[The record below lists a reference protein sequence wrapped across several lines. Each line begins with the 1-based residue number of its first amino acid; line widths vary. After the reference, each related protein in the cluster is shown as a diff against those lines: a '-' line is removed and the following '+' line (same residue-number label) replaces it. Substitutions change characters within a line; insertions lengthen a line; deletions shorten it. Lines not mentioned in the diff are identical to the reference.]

1 MGDPKQFEVSAT
13 PDGEVAWSQIDW
25 ASTIKAVERLQ
36 VRIAKAAR
44 EERWGKVR
52 SLQRLLVR
60 SLPARRLAVRRVT
73 TNQGKRT
80 PGIDGV
86 LWNTPRQKMRAVGE
100 LKRRGYQPQPLR
112 RIHIP
117 KRSGGKRPL
126 SIPCMKDR
134 AMQALHLLAL
144 EPVAEQKADPNS
156 YGFRKARS
164 IQDAHQQC
172 YHVLSRGNCASWVFD
187 ADIKACFDHI
197 SHEWLLD
204 NIPMD
209 KSILHKWLKAGYLE
223 GNLFHSTEKGTPQGG
238 IISPTLATLTLDGLE
253 DHVRASVPL
262 PKRGELYPRVNLI
275 RYADD
280 LVATARTREILE
292 ETVIPAIAAFLEPR
306 GLRLSEEKSKIVHI
320 DEGFDFLGANVRKYN
335 GKLRIGPITANMKS
349 ILRATRDT
357 LRRNRGAATD
367 VVLRKL
373 NSILRG
379 WAFQFR
385 HLSAKKTFKTVDFH
399 VFRQLWRWARKRHHS
414 KGAQWL
420 KEKYF
425 INLGKRRWVF
435 SAQQTRKGKRPAVL
449 TLIQIS
455 RLPTRRHTK
464 VRAEA
469 RFHDERHAEYFR
481 MRRRR
486 EWQNSLWE
494 KRQGQEQQQLELAFE
509 P

>member
-1 MGDPKQFEVSAT
+1 MGDPKQFAVGAT
-13 PDGEVAWSQIDW
+13 PDGVVAWSQIDW

-144 EPVAEQKADPNS
+144 EPVAEQKADPHS

-164 IQDAHQQC
+164 IQDAHEQC
-172 YHVLSRGNCASWVFD
+172 HKVLSKGNAATWVFD

-204 NIPMD
+204 NVPMD
-209 KSILHKWLKAGYLE
+209 KSVLRKWLKAGYLE

-253 DHVRASVPL
+253 DCVQGAVPR
-262 PKRGELYPRVNLI
+262 PGWHEPYTKVHLI

-280 LVATARTREILE
+280 LVATARTREMLE
-292 ETVIPAIAAFLEPR
+292 ENVIPAIAAFLEER

-320 DEGFDFLGANVRKYN
+320 DEGFDFLGANVRKYD
-335 GKLRIGPITANMKS
+335 GKLQILPTKANVKS
-349 ILRATRDT
+349 ILQASRDT
-357 LRRNRGAATD
+357 LRRNRGASAEN
-367 VVLRKL
+367 LIFRL
-373 NSILRG
+373 NRILRG

-385 HLSAKKTFKTVDFH
+385 HLSASKPFKTVDFH
-399 VFRQLWRWARKRHHS
+399 VFRQLWRWARRRHNN
-414 KGAQWL
+414 KGAKWL
-420 KEKYF
+420 RSKYF
-425 INLGKRRWVF
+425 ISFGKRRWVF
-435 SAQQTRKGKRPAVL
+435 SAQQARNGRRPRTVVL
-449 TLIQIS
+449 FQLTS
-455 RLPTRRHTK
+455 LPIRRHIK

-469 RFHDERHAEYFR
+469 RFHDERYIDYFR
-481 MRRRR
+481 QRRKRR
-486 EWQNSLWE
+486 WQLSEWE
-494 KRQGQEQQQLELAFE
+494 KRRSQESQQLEPTFE